1 MTWETGWIAAHDLEF
16 DSLPVKLNGAYLEV
30 DTDCGDE

>member
-1 MTWETGWIAAHDLEF
+1 MAAYDLEL
-16 DSLPVKLNGAYLEV
+16 DSFSVELDGTYLEV

>member
-1 MTWETGWIAAHDLEF
+1 MAAHDLEL
-16 DSLPVKLNGAYLEV
+16 DSLSVEFNGAYLEV

>member
-1 MTWETGWIAAHDLEF
+1 MVAHDLEF
-16 DSLPVKLNGAYLEV
+16 DSLSVEFNGAYLEV

>member
-1 MTWETGWIAAHDLEF
+1 MVAYDLEF
-16 DSLPVKLNGAYLEV
+16 DSLSIELNGAYLEV